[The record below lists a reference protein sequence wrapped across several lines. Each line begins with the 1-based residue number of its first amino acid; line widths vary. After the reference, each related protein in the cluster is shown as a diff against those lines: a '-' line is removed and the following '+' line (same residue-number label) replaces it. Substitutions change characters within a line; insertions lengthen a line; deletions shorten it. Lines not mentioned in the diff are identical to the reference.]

1 MVYDTQNKDAYPV
14 SQPSL
19 NLSIKDAGS
28 LDFTAF
34 QGHPYYNEIKK
45 PHAFVTVYRESD
57 ELFYGRIIDYT
68 ENNIEGSIQ
77 VHCEGA
83 TTFLLDS
90 EVPKLAKT
98 TETVSAFFTRCIN
111 AHNAL
116 VETAKKFTVGTVSI
130 DKASS
135 SESFEVSRFQ
145 KAKDAIESQL
155 ISRFGGFL
163 RVRHNAN
170 GPHYLDYIS
179 SYNHSSSQL
188 VKLGHNI
195 IEKSDKVSG
204 DSLFTVFRPVGKDD
218 ITIDSLTQSDIQIP
232 NCTKDGEL
240 LKLTDLIAQHGTILE
255 TKSFSDI
262 SNKTALLRE
271 AEAYITKRRA
281 HLPASSEIK
290 FVDFYHLNPEIAAVS
305 IGDSFSN
312 IEGFSGQ
319 TLVVAE
325 MDLDLEDPANDS
337 MFLQNAEEFE
347 NQGRSNYT
355 ASSAARGGAGGYMG
369 HVHKYIQEL
378 DEEVQIHTKD
388 IRITAEEVLQLS
400 GKVTQITGRNIFL
413 TANTDPNNPGRI
425 SIAVQDEL
433 AMSQDDPGHYLAQLQ
448 SAWIDTTGTAPELKV
463 DKLELVVGSQIWQQR
478 DSVTTLAGKFVIDQQ
493 TGNVKVIEGASLQ
506 VAKNGVYSEVVDQN
520 GMESY
525 VQQEIDAITSS
536 VADDITQSVVQQTS
550 TYVQQQVRTKSKVYR
565 QWGDPKDNPNNELND
580 GDIWIVDSGLRTWA
594 DAQYNTWNNSKAYQ
608 WDDYYGTVQ
617 KVWKSSINDWVQT
630 DSWKDVVNN
639 SIVLRQEKDRI
650 TVFGEEL
657 GRFQTEMEIT
667 AQHLNTKFTDKAKG
681 LESSLKLTAEALDL
695 KFTNKTSQL
704 ESSLTITAEQL
715 TSTFT
720 DRANDLQSQIT
731 QSANRIALVVN
742 DTTGTIKAA
751 EIVAAIN
758 NGASSIR
765 LSADHIQL
773 DGDVSLA
780 GKFTLENGDLKIR
793 GNASTQGTLTIGTT
807 LYANTIA
814 FGVSSSSTAYLTSS
828 NISNVIT
835 ALRVVPPESGSNSY
849 AIEKQ
854 TVGSSSW
861 TNVGNFSRAT
871 SLSGSWSGNTYTVTA
886 SPQGNTISTTITRPT
901 ASDISLGSF
910 QYVTSQ
916 GASSMPSATTLTTLK
931 SLMTSNV
938 QGFVYFT
945 ATLSGGSGT
954 KWYRVATIN

>member
-45 PHAFVTVYRESD
+45 PHAFVTVYRDSD

-179 SYNHSSSQL
+179 SYNHASSQL

-240 LKLTDLIAQHGTILE
+240 LKLTDLIAEHGTILE
-255 TKSFSDI
+255 TKSFSYI

-290 FVDFYHLNPEIAAVS
+290 FVDFYHLNPEIDAVS

-369 HVHKYIQEL
+369 QVFKYITEGEELLQE
-378 DEEVQIHTKD
+378 HTKN
-388 IRITAEEVLQLS
+388 IQITAEEVLQLS

-565 QWGDPKDNPNNELND
+565 QWGDPKNNPNNELND

-667 AQHLNTKFTDKAKG
+667 TQHLNTKFTDKTKG
-681 LESSLKLTAEALDL
+681 LESHITQTASQIRSEVSDSINGLSSSITQTASQIRSEVSDSVNGLSSSITQTANQIRSEVVGKDGVISAINQTAE
-695 KFTNKTSQL
+695 
-704 ESSLTITAEQL
+704 TITIQ
-715 TSTFT
+715 
-720 DRANDLQSQIT
+720 
-731 QSANRIALVVN
+731 
-742 DTTGTIKAA
+742 
-751 EIVAAIN
+751 
-758 NGASSIR
+758 ASK
-765 LSADHIQL
+765 IQL
-773 DGDVSLA
+773 DGNVSLA
-780 GKFTLENGDLKIR
+780 GKFTIENGDLKIR

-854 TVGSSSW
+854 TIGSSSW

-916 GASSMPSATTLTTLK
+916 GASSMPSATTLSTLK

-938 QGFVYFT
+938 QGFVYFK
-945 ATLSGGSGT
+945 ATLSGGSGE